1 MESLWV
7 EWILKIINAIL
18 LTLVIT
24 TSLLIGILLIRVL
37 RKGVTED
44 GKGFEEGTITKL
56 SEIQAQLDGLSKR

>member
-18 LTLVIT
+18 LTLAIT
-24 TSLLIGILLIRVL
+24 TPLLVGILLIRVL

-44 GKGFEEGTITKL
+44 RKGFEEEAISKL
-56 SEIQAQLDGLSKR
+56 SEIQAQIDEFRKS